1 MFEQAYCGTENMLIC
16 APTGA
21 GKTNI
26 ATLAIIGAISKVE
39 LATDV
44 RIVYISPMKA
54 LASELVYKF
63 SIKFPFLKT
72 RESTGDIQLSQ
83 R

>member
-1 MFEQAYCGTENMLIC
+1 MLIC

-26 ATLAIIGAISKVE
+26 ATLTMISAINRCEKPS
-39 LATDV
+39 DV

-63 SIKFPFLKT
+63 NIKFPHLKT
-72 RESTGDIQLSQ
+72 R
-83 R
+83 

>member
-1 MFEQAYCGTENMLIC
+1 MLIC

-26 ATLAIIGAISKVE
+26 ATLSIIGAINRVE
-39 LATDV
+39 SPTDV

-54 LASELVYKF
+54 LASELVFKF
-63 SIKFPFLKT
+63 GVKFPYLKT
-72 RESTGDIQLSQ
+72 R
-83 R
+83 

>member
-1 MFEQAYCGTENMLIC
+1 MLIC

-26 ATLAIIGAISKVE
+26 ATLAIINAINRCDNPSE
-39 LATDV
+39 V

-63 SIKFPFLKT
+63 NLKFPHHKT
-72 RESTGDIQLSQ
+72 R
-83 R
+83 